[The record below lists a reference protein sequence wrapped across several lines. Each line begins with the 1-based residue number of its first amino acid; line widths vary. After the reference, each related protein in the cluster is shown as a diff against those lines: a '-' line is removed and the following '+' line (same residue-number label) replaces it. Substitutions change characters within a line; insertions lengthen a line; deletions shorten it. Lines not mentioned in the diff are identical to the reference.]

1 MTPAM
6 VEFPNFP
13 VVSPVAQVRGFV
25 SDREL
30 GAEFRAA
37 GVRKGDELAACPGRV
52 REYWNDHRAGMWN
65 ALTRVVYRRLSSVN
79 GSHECERAFSDVKL
93 SVGDLRTN
101 LSDETLNA
109 IMMIS
114 RNSDVAAYLS
124 GWNAQAPIGGS
135 FQFSWE

>member
-1 MTPAM
+1 VLNNEQLVDFAAGIPGAPSDEMTPAM

-13 VVSPVAQVRGFV
+13 VVSPVAQVRGSV

-65 ALTRVVYRRLSSVN
+65 ALTRVMYRRLSSMN
-79 GSHECERAFSDVKL
+79 GSHKCERFFRCEI
-93 SVGDLRTN
+93 VGWRL
-101 LSDETLNA
+101 
-109 IMMIS
+109 
-114 RNSDVAAYLS
+114 AYEP
-124 GWNAQAPIGGS
+124 QR
-135 FQFSWE
+135 